1 MLYIKMYI
9 TYNYLNTCNIKEL
22 EGIGSQ
28 YQKIITLY
36 AVARKHN
43 LKYIHIPI
51 SIGHNYEKD
60 EEWDNKWDKF
70 FNFETIS
77 NNNEIDIDNL
87 DKEFILNNYDFKNI
101 LDERNPNKLYFV
113 FHTLKIF
120 EENPDYYF
128 KDIQDDLIKAYN
140 ETNNNRKLIYNKNKI
155 NIAIHIRVFNDYD
168 NICENI
174 NSYITSDKKLS
185 YRYYYTCE
193 MYEKMI
199 NDLKNEYPNSDIHI
213 FSQEKY
219 FDIKFKNLR
228 KIKDINIHFND
239 LNLFDTFY
247 HLSKA
252 DILVTGLSYFSLIAA
267 LYNKNKIIYL
277 HFTSPPYLKSWIEYK
292 F

>member
-1 MLYIKMYI
+1 MYI

-70 FNFETIS
+70 FNFKKIS
-77 NNNEIDIDNL
+77 NNDEIDIDDL

-101 LDERNPNKLYFV
+101 LDEKDSKKLYFV
-113 FHTLKIF
+113 FHTLTIF
-120 EENPDYYF
+120 EKNPDYYF
-128 KDIQDDLIKAYN
+128 KDIQDDLINAYN

-174 NSYITSDKKLS
+174 NSYITSDKNLS

>member
-1 MLYIKMYI
+1 MYI

-22 EGIGSQ
+22 EGVGSQ

-36 AVARKHN
+36 AVAKKYN

-51 SIGHNYEKD
+51 SIGHNYEND
-60 EEWDNKWDKF
+60 EDWDNKWDKF
-70 FNFETIS
+70 FNLKKIS
-77 NNNEIDIDNL
+77 NNDEIDIDNL

-101 LDERNPNKLYFV
+101 LEEQNPNKLYFV
-113 FHTLKIF
+113 FHTLAIF

-128 KDIQDDLIKAYN
+128 KDIQDDLINAYN
-140 ETNNNRKLIYNKNKI
+140 ETNSNRKLIYNKNKI

-174 NSYITSDKKLS
+174 NSYITSDKNLS
-185 YRYYYTCE
+185 YRYYYTSE
-193 MYEKMI
+193 MYEKLI
-199 NDLKNEYPNSDIHI
+199 IDLRNEYSNSDIHI

-219 FDIKFKNLR
+219 FDIKFKKLR
-228 KIKDINIHFND
+228 DINDINIHFND

-252 DILVTGLSYFSLIAA
+252 DILITGLSYFSIIAA

-277 HFTSPPYLKSWIEYK
+277 KFTSPPYLNNWIEYK
-292 F
+292 S